1 MSLVV
6 DFVDSNDSSA
16 GFLYAL
22 DNFSARAYYGSDHVF
37 RDNHRFD
44 TRRMRFQVG
53 ARFGDSVGDNI
64 KNVQTTFAGL
74 VQCFFQNFVRKS
86 VALDIHLGRCDTVA
100 SSGHFEVHIPEVVF
114 VTENIRENGIFHIVF
129 IGNQSHSY
137 ARHRFLDFHTGIH
150 KSQCPGTNRC
160 HRGGTV

>member
-6 DFVDSNDSSA
+6 DFIDSNHSSA

-22 DNFSARAYYGSDHVF
+22 DNFPAWAYYGSDHVF

-86 VALDIHLGRCDTVA
+86 VALDPV
-100 SSGHFEVHIPEVVF
+100 
-114 VTENIRENGIFHIVF
+114 REALQTALRLSVL
-129 IGNQSHSY
+129 SW
-137 ARHRFLDFHTGIH
+137 HRPLYRRRIL
-150 KSQCPGTNRC
+150 KEKN
-160 HRGGTV
+160 